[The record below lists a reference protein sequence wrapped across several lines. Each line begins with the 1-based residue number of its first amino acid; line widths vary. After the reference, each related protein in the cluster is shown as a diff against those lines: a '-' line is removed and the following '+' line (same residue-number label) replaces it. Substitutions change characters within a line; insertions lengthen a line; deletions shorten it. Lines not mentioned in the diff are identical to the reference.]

1 MKSLI
6 HNGIYIPK
14 YNPIG
19 LSIKFKGKKINLDET
34 AEQMAIQF
42 VKKFDTDYIKDKVFV
57 DNFLEDFGKELGIKE
72 KVKLEDFDFSEIQNY
87 LEEVKRKTEAMSKEE
102 KKLARELKKKIREKL
117 KEKYGYALVDGKRV
131 PIMNWTVEIPSIFLS
146 KGKNPLRGHWKR
158 AIKREDIILNL
169 SKIPKDLDK
178 GWKEI
183 VWEPDSLWIAKWKN
197 PLDNK
202 MKYVWF
208 SPASELRQVRAKEK
222 WDKAK
227 ELEKRIKKIERLITK
242 ALESQDL
249 ERKKL
254 GCVVYLMY
262 KLGIRVGDEKIAGE
276 RGTLGCTT
284 LKKEN
289 ISLSNNRIK
298 LDFIGKDF
306 VRWIRVLKVP
316 KEVYKVFKELYENT
330 KEGEF
335 VFKGI
340 DSNKVSK
347 FLREAIP
354 GISAKT
360 FRTWL
365 AGKTFKEGYKEC
377 KIPRSSEKLKKLSFQ
392 EINSRVAKKLNHKRK
407 IPPSYEKGLIRKK
420 ERLEKRKRKL
430 KELEIKLAS
439 TKDPKKRKKL
449 RERIEKQKVK
459 VTEAY
464 YELKLHEELKD
475 WNLNTSKNSYIDP
488 RLVKEFC
495 EKENINI
502 SKIYSKSLREKFSW
516 ALDDTDTE

>member
-14 YNPIG
+14 YNLIG
-19 LSIKFKGKKINLDET
+19 LKIKYKKQTIELNET
-34 AEQMAIQF
+34 TEQMAIQF

-57 DNFLEDFGKELGIKE
+57 NNFLEDFAKELGIKE
-72 KVKLEDFDFSEIQNY
+72 KVKLEDFDFSEIQKY
-87 LEEVKRKTEAMSKEE
+87 LEEVKEKTEAMSKEE
-102 KKLARELKKKIREKL
+102 KKLARELKKQIREKL
-117 KEKYGYALVDGKRV
+117 KEKYGYALVDGKKV

-158 AIKREDIILNL
+158 AIKREDITLNL
-169 SKIPKDLDK
+169 SKVPKDLEK

-183 VWEPDSLWIAKWKN
+183 VWEPNSLWIAKWKN
-197 PLDNK
+197 PLDGK

-208 SPASELRQVRAKEK
+208 SPSSELRQSRAKKK
-222 WDKAK
+222 WDKAI
-227 ELEKRIKKIERLITK
+227 ELDKKINKIEKLIEK
-242 ALESQDL
+242 AIRSSDI

-262 KLGIRVGDEKIAGE
+262 KLGVRVGDEKIAGE

-289 ISLSNNRIK
+289 VKLENGTLK
-298 LDFIGKDF
+298 LDFIGKDY
-306 VRWIRVLKVP
+306 VRWIRELKLP
-316 KEVYKVFKELYENT
+316 REIYKVFKELYNNT
-330 KEGEF
+330 KRNEF
-335 VFKGI
+335 IFKGI

-347 FLREAIP
+347 FLREAVP

-365 AGKTFKEGYKEC
+365 AGKTFKKGTKEC
-377 KIPRSSEKLKKLSFQ
+377 KIPRDSEKLKKLSFQ
-392 EINSRVAKKLNHKRK
+392 EVNLKVAKKLNHKRK
-407 IPPSYEKGLIRKK
+407 IPSSYERGLLRKQ
-420 ERLEKRKRKL
+420 ERLEKRKKKL

-439 TKDPKKRKKL
+439 EKNPKKRKKL
-449 RERIEKQKVK
+449 KERIKKQEVK

-464 YELKLHEELKD
+464 YEVKLHEELKD

-495 EKENINI
+495 EKENIDI
-502 SKIYSKSLREKFSW
+502 TKIYSKSLREKFSW
-516 ALDDTDTE
+516 ALKEDNT